1 MSQRMPLVDE
11 AVEALTHV
19 TAALPSGGEERSG
32 QVEMLRAVATAI
44 DEQEHLVVQA
54 GTGTGKSLA
63 YLVPV
68 VLSRKRTVIATATKA
83 LQDQIAAFELPHLA
97 RQVERPFTFAVLKG
111 RNNYICRQR
120 VNEYSND
127 AQLSLAGT
135 AAHDEDE
142 LDRLVE
148 FSDESMSGDRAELDF
163 EPSES
168 SWAAM
173 SVTSR
178 ECPGRNR
185 CPSGEN
191 CFAEMARDRAAES
204 DVIVVNTHLLGM
216 NLLSDG
222 AVLPDHQIV
231 VIDEAHQLED
241 IASSTFSW
249 TIGGARFRWFARTT
263 DRILDDRE
271 TIDRLRD
278 IGDDITDVLEPLEG
292 KRLDPD
298 DSDELMTVLDRAL
311 DRVNETIEAVRK
323 LPSGKNSDAD
333 ARANRAIKAGTTLM
347 EELVGSRS
355 LSDQNVAWVEHNN
368 GEPTLQVAPLDVS
381 AMLGPLLFDHEVEGD
396 DAEDTQ
402 DPDISEPAAM
412 PDTGAAASQPRT
424 VILTSATL
432 APTIG
437 VSVGLRED
445 DFTRVDVDSPFD
457 YPGNALLYC
466 ATSLPEPRADA
477 YESAMLDH
485 LTGLI
490 EAAGGRTLGL
500 FTSWRMMDIAAEH
513 LDATLDTPVVTQRDL
528 PKPALIELFRDSPS
542 TTLLA
547 TLGFWQG
554 IDIPGPSLTLV
565 TIDRLPFPRPDDPLL
580 SARRDLAGRH
590 AFRTIDLPRAATLLA
605 QGAGRLIR
613 STTDEGVVA
622 ILDSRLAT
630 KKSYR
635 WDLIKAMPDFT
646 RTSDVEVVKTRL
658 RELDQRAASAS

>member
-1 MSQRMPLVDE
+1 MPLVDE